1 MSKMSRKEV
10 TKNNLLDA
18 FWELYKEK
26 PMAKITVKEITDRAG
41 YNRGTFYTYF
51 MDIDE
56 ALEILKASLMPDKE
70 MIITPFIELK
80 ENDGRIIEPIEGTND
95 YLKKNGEKIAVLLG
109 PNGDPGFVHELKA
122 RLRQIIISYAKDLEI
137 KEVEDFEYVIEY
149 HVAGLISLY
158 QLWLEKGQNI
168 DEESL
173 GHVYEETAYKGALS
187 VINRMLNDI
196 R

>member
-1 MSKMSRKEV
+1 MSEMSRKEE

-26 PMAKITVKEITDRAG
+26 PLTKITVKEITDKAG

-51 MDIDE
+51 VDINE
-56 ALEILKASLMPDKE
+56 ALEILKASLMPDKD
-70 MIITPFIELK
+70 MIINPFIELK
-80 ENDGRIIEPIEGTND
+80 DNDGKIIEPIEGTND

-109 PNGDPGFVHELKA
+109 PKGDPGFVHELKA
-122 RLRQIIISYAKDLEI
+122 RLRQIIINYAEDLEI

-149 HVAGLISLY
+149 HIAGLISMY
-158 QLWLEKGQNI
+158 QLWLEKKQNI

-173 GHVYEETAYKGALS
+173 GLVYEKTAYDGALS
-187 VINRMLNDI
+187 VINHMLNDTK
-196 R
+196 

>member
-1 MSKMSRKEV
+1 
-10 TKNNLLDA
+10 
-18 FWELYKEK
+18 
-26 PMAKITVKEITDRAG
+26 
-41 YNRGTFYTYF
+41 
-51 MDIDE
+51 
-56 ALEILKASLMPDKE
+56 MPDKE

-173 GHVYEETAYKGALS
+173 GHVAYRRHAGFDELGLLAAECCEQDVCRQYHISLS
-187 VINRMLNDI
+187 SRTSAPTNI
-196 R
+196 RCESKVQGCYGRGQASLEA

>member
-1 MSKMSRKEV
+1 MSRKEE

-26 PMAKITVKEITDRAG
+26 PLTKITVKEITDKAG

-51 MDIDE
+51 VDINE
-56 ALEILKASLMPDKE
+56 ALEILKASLMPDKD
-70 MIITPFIELK
+70 MIINPFIELK
-80 ENDGRIIEPIEGTND
+80 DNDGKIIEPIEGTND

-109 PNGDPGFVHELKA
+109 PKGDPGFVHELKA
-122 RLRQIIISYAKDLEI
+122 RLRQIIINYAEDLEI

-149 HVAGLISLY
+149 HIAGLISMY
-158 QLWLEKGQNI
+158 QLWLEKKQNI

-173 GHVYEETAYKGALS
+173 GLVYEKTAYDGALS
-187 VINRMLNDI
+187 VINHMLNDTK
-196 R
+196 